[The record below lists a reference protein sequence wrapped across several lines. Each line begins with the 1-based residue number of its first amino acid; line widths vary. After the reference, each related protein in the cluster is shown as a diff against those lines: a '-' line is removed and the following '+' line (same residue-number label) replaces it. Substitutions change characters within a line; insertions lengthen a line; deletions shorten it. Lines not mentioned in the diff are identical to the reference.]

1 MSELLLISIKEQYVK
16 KILSGDKTIELR
28 KAKPR
33 AKIGDSV
40 VIYTTN
46 PKKAIT
52 AIATIKN
59 ILVLSPQN
67 MWKENSNKLGISK
80 DDFDIYY
87 NNCSKAIGI
96 ELANV
101 HKLNNEIL
109 LSAIKGIYPNFSPP
123 QTFKYLNKFETLKK
137 FHRKRE

>member
-16 KILSGDKTIELR
+16 KILSGEKTIELR

-33 AKIGDSV
+33 AKIGDTV
-40 VIYTTN
+40 VIYTTK

-52 AIATIKN
+52 AIAIIKR
-59 ILVLSPQN
+59 ILILSPQE

-80 DDFDIYY
+80 DDFDTYY
-87 NNCSKAIGI
+87 NQCPTSVGI
-96 ELANV
+96 ELENV
-101 HKLNNEIL
+101 HKLNDEIL

-137 FHRKRE
+137 FHKKRD